1 MTLLRY
7 WAVPLLMAAAAVC
20 QAGDPPTP
28 PAAAAEAPAAQ
39 NPTGLSAEVRERL
52 LKQARNQGYKPEGD
66 GHGNVIYCRK
76 EPKDLTTHLPSKV
89 CHSEADLI
97 DEQRRAE
104 QTKQDMNRNPS
115 GR

>member
-1 MTLLRY
+1 MTLTRY
-7 WAVPLLMAAAAVC
+7 WAVPLLVAAAAVC
-20 QAGDPPTP
+20 QANSPTP

-39 NPTGLSAEVRERL
+39 NPTEASAAEARERV
-52 LKQARNQGYKPEGD
+52 LKHARSQGYKAEND
-66 GHGNVIYCRK
+66 GHGNVVYCRK
-76 EPKDLTTHLPSKV
+76 EPKDINTHLPSKI
-89 CHSEADLI
+89 CKNEADLA